1 MPNIKKRPVDL
12 KSVASRNTQV
22 SKKVGREAPEV
33 VKSGVPLDH
42 SIKHDIPEVSGPSKR
57 VGCNIGCTLNM
68 DNYESVRIDCW
79 LTDEVQPGETFEEA
93 FSRILLIANNQV
105 EEVAQTYRSM

>member
-1 MPNIKKRPVDL
+1 MPNLKNRSADL
-12 KSVASRNTQV
+12 KVTAKKNTTV
-22 SKKVGREAPEV
+22 TKKVGREEPEV
-33 VKSGVPLDH
+33 LKNGTPLDH
-42 SIKHDIPEVSGPSKR
+42 SRKHNLPDVSTSSKK

-79 LTDEVQPGETFEEA
+79 LSDEVQPGETFEEA

-105 EEVAQTYRSM
+105 EEVAQTYRSE